1 LLFVVQVI
9 MTSNRFLRGLLFIG
23 GTVLMVSLAANIFL
37 FQRARQYYL
46 DMNAVHLDPLGLN
59 TYSGVPSAS
68 TGVRVVFF
76 GDSRATRW
84 PLPGNQT
91 DWEFINRG
99 VEAQTAAQAVLRF
112 QAHVRPLQPDMVV
125 VQAGVNDLKTI
136 PLFPERKTAIIASVK
151 ENIRDIVQQAK
162 NLGAHVIV
170 TTIFPIGE
178 FPLERRLFWSPDI
191 DIAVQDVNEYL
202 RSLVSSDVSV
212 LDTAA
217 ILSKDG
223 RANTEYYDDEL
234 HLNQAGYVV
243 LNRELTSLLTSL
255 SNTTEKLP

>member
-1 LLFVVQVI
+1 MKSSRFLPWLLLF
-9 MTSNRFLRGLLFIG
+9 G
-23 GTVLMVSLAANIFL
+23 GAVLIASLALNVFL

-46 DMNAVHLDPLGLN
+46 DMNAVRLDPLGLS
-59 TYSGVPSAS
+59 TYSDVPSAF

-76 GDSRATRW
+76 GDSRAARW
-84 PLPGNQT
+84 PLPENQT

-99 VEAQTAAQAVLRF
+99 IEAQTAAQAVLRF
-112 QAHVRPLQPDMVV
+112 QAHVQPLQPDMVI

-136 PLFPERKTAIIASVK
+136 PLFPERKTAIIASAK

-170 TTIFPIGE
+170 TTIFPVGE

-191 DIAVQDVNEYL
+191 DVAVQDVNEYL

-223 RANTEYYDDEL
+223 RANAEYYDDEL
-234 HLNQAGYVV
+234 HLNQAGYAV
-243 LNRELTSLLTSL
+243 LNRELIPVLTSL